1 MFQTS
6 GWELVVVT
14 NQSGIARGYF
24 TEHDLECMHDKL
36 REMLRAWGVEL
47 NAIVFCPHHVEGAV
61 PHLAIPCSC
70 RKPQPGM
77 LLEVAAARD
86 IDLARSWMVGDILDD
101 VEAGNRAGCQTVLVD
116 LGTEQSPGHPG
127 RWPRMVARS
136 TADALRYIAVAED
149 LLPASSAPSPVIPR
163 AWYSATAVVH

>member
-24 TEHDLECMHDKL
+24 TEHDLERMHDKL
-36 REMLRAWGVEL
+36 RQMLRVWGVEL
-47 NAIVFCPHHVEGAV
+47 SAIAYCPHHVDGAV

-77 LLEVAAARD
+77 LLEIAAARD
-86 IDLARSWMVGDILDD
+86 IDLARSWMIGDILDD
-101 VEAGNRAGCQTVLVD
+101 VEAGNGELSDGPGGPWNGTVSRPLWSLATDGGAVD
-116 LGTEQSPGHPG
+116 
-127 RWPRMVARS
+127 RRRS
-136 TADALRYIAVAED
+136 AVC
-149 LLPASSAPSPVIPR
+149 R
-163 AWYSATAVVH
+163 RC